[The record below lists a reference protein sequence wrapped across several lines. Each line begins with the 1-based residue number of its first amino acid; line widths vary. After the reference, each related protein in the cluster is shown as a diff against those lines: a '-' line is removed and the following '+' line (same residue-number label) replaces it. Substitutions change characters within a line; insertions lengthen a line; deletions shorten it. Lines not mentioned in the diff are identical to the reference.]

1 MRKHTIKRLTG
12 DTKTADKIAKSDI
25 NQNEDATSAHES
37 SHLSESTIQAFQN
50 ALHYKPLA
58 QMPTEID
65 GLMNAQQNGRQPEMV
80 DYQPE
85 FVENSLEN
93 NKNNNHLH
101 NGNGNFENHAT
112 FQGISLKD
120 FEKHHRLMKEANLEK
135 RKLLSNAI
143 EQRYCPIGIITTIF
157 IHKMSMNFIVLANFF
172 WLTSFISVLNNL

>member
-65 GLMNAQQNGRQPEMV
+65 GLMNAQQNRRQPEMM
-80 DYQPE
+80 DNQQD

-93 NKNNNHLH
+93 KKNNNHLH

-157 IHKMSMNFIVLANFF
+157 IHKMSMNFIVFGNFF
-172 WLTSFISVLNNL
+172 GRCHSFQF